1 MKIKAENWN
10 SWNSKWF
17 LRIEGQRQKNDNG
30 NNKIIFFFILATSR
44 LPTLMLQFSQIGRRG
59 RGDNWFW
66 ENSNHQKNKEL
77 RNILIWFPIPKD
89 LLLICERRSLTMTC
103 NWATFI
109 SNNSFRCSLFWRP
122 SPKPGIPTCKNYF
135 KVFSQCYKTKILG
148 KNAMK
153 ISDPKVNNKSKTK
166 FCSHQRE
173 SLVSILWF

>member
-1 MKIKAENWN
+1 MKVKDKKMTMETIK
-10 SWNSKWF
+10 
-17 LRIEGQRQKNDNG
+17 L
-30 NNKIIFFFILATSR
+30 FFFLYW
-44 LPTLMLQFSQIGRRG
+44 LQVGSPPSCCNLVKLGG
-59 RGDNWFW
+59 GGGDNWFW

-135 KVFSQCYKTKILG
+135 KVFSQCYKTKNLG
-148 KNAMK
+148 KNPMK